1 MVSLS
6 STRNIPPSFAHPLDP
21 LTASVKSNLEATE
34 KVEKILFNSIS
45 LHEPNKYAVLL
56 WAGTFS
62 EKEIRATGASIE
74 PLVRQAEVRS
84 QTRSGV
90 SYY

>member
-1 MVSLS
+1 MKTS
-6 STRNIPPSFAHPLDP
+6 
-21 LTASVKSNLEATE
+21 LEATE
-34 KVEKILFNSIS
+34 KIEKILFNSIS
-45 LHEPNKYAVLL
+45 LHEPDKYAVLL

-62 EKEIRATGASIE
+62 EKEIRATGAAIE

-84 QTRSGV
+84 QPLSGP